1 MRPLQT
7 ESWLR
12 GILPGTDPVTGHL
25 VRAAEQITEEIEKA
39 LHALTREEVWATPHG
54 MTSAG
59 FHAKHLA
66 GSTRRLCK
74 YLQGRQ
80 LTPTE
85 VSEIAEESK
94 GQELPAELISGVEE
108 AFRQY
113 VSLIRTI
120 RPEEFGSIREVGRQ
134 RLPVTA
140 IGLAIHIAEHGA
152 RHLGQA
158 ITSAKLARAVAD
170 I

>member
-7 ESWLR
+7 EPWLS
-12 GILPGTDPVTGHL
+12 GILPGMDPVTGHL

-39 LHALTREEVWATPHG
+39 LRTLTPEQVWATPHG

-80 LTPTE
+80 LTPAE
-85 VSEIAEESK
+85 VAEIEMESK
-94 GQELPAELISGVEE
+94 GRDLPSDLIAAVEE
-108 AFRQY
+108 AFRLY
-113 VSLIRTI
+113 VSLVRAM
-120 RPEEFGSIREVGRQ
+120 RPDEYGSIREVGRH

-158 ITSAKLARAVAD
+158 ITSAKLARAMTDV
-170 I
+170 

>member
-1 MRPLQT
+1 M
-7 ESWLR
+7 
-12 GILPGTDPVTGHL
+12 DPVTGHL
-25 VRAAEQITEEIEKA
+25 VRAAEQITEEIERA
-39 LHALTREEVWATPHG
+39 LRALTPEQVWASPHG

-74 YLQGRQ
+74 YLEGRQ
-80 LTPTE
+80 LTPRE
-85 VSEIAEESK
+85 VAEIAEESK
-94 GQELPAELISGVEE
+94 GRELPSELISEVED
-108 AFRQY
+108 AFHQY
-113 VSLIRTI
+113 VSLLRTI
-120 RPEEFGSIREVGRQ
+120 RPEEYSSIREVGRH

-158 ITSAKLARAVAD
+158 ITSAKLARAETQV
-170 I
+170 

>member
-1 MRPLQT
+1 M
-7 ESWLR
+7 
-12 GILPGTDPVTGHL
+12 DPVTGHL

-39 LHALTREEVWATPHG
+39 LRALTPEQVWATPHG
-54 MTSAG
+54 MTSVG

-80 LTPTE
+80 LTPAE
-85 VSEIAEESK
+85 VAEIDEESR
-94 GQELPAELISGVEE
+94 GRDLPPDLISAVQE
-108 AFRQY
+108 AFRIY
-113 VSLIRTI
+113 VSLLRMM
-120 RPEEFGSIREVGRQ
+120 RQEEYGSIREVGRH

-152 RHLGQA
+152 RHLGQT
-158 ITSAKLARAVAD
+158 ITSAKLARAVAAV
-170 I
+170 